1 MLNTLTFGGRWVGYR
16 ELKLKHIYMSLL
28 LLALL
33 LIVIISVV
41 YALKG
46 SIELSFGL
54 ELNTLT
60 SPFYKLG
67 IFFQRYTLEDGTIED
82 ELVIGLFFVN
92 IVMVSLKENEA

>member
-1 MLNTLTFGGRWVGYR
+1 
-16 ELKLKHIYMSLL
+16 MSLL

-33 LIVIISVV
+33 LILLISIV

-46 SIELSFGL
+46 SLELTFGL

-67 IFFQRYTLEDGTIED
+67 IFFQRYTLEDGTVED
-82 ELVIGLFFVN
+82 ELTIGLFFIN
-92 IVMVSLKENEA
+92 IVIVAWKENEA